1 MEAYIYEIFVDMID
15 FLILRV
21 YYKVEAEYLGGI
33 IMLLMFKVK
42 NYTSFKNESI
52 LDMRATAYVQH
63 PSHVIPIND
72 NTGLLK
78 TTALYGANA
87 SGKSNLIS
95 AMFFFEQYIFSQF
108 INKKETEDF
117 ETLDTKMKMKL
128 EPFLLSDDGNQ
139 ASEFD
144 IIFMRNRKQI
154 QYGFECTSK
163 EVLNEW
169 LFIDDKKVFERN
181 GMDLS
186 FGSKYQKMLGAYK
199 KLPAERLYMAVLEYF
214 LDDEAKEV
222 VLGDFIS
229 FFTEEYN
236 VFTEILFESTVKG
249 LAGIIGLSKKLV
261 SNKAY
266 REKVEHYLRLIDVGI
281 KRLDVQTEMIVNER
295 TGKKKKEKVVRTVH
309 DIYDENGNVVGEKL
323 FDLQQESTGT
333 LRFLA
338 YIQNIIEMISNGG
351 VFIVD
356 EMSARLH
363 PLLTKLIVDIFCS
376 SQNKKAQL
384 IFTTHDISLLNYNQ
398 FRRDEVVF
406 VDKNERGESTLY
418 ALSDLKVREDATFSK
433 DYLQGKYG
441 AIPIFNYDEIMGGEL
456 DG

>member
-1 MEAYIYEIFVDMID
+1 
-15 FLILRV
+15 
-21 YYKVEAEYLGGI
+21 
-33 IMLLMFKVK
+33 MLLMFKVK

-52 LDMRATAYVQH
+52 LDMRATAYMQH
-63 PSHVIPIND
+63 PTHVLHVND
-72 NTGLLK
+72 KLGLLK

-108 INKKETEDF
+108 IYKKENDDF
-117 ETLDTKMKMKL
+117 ETNEIGMKMKL
-128 EPFLLSDDGNQ
+128 EPFFLSEDTNN

-144 IIFMRNRKQI
+144 IIFLRNNKQI
-154 QYGFECTSK
+154 QYGFECTSE

-169 LFIDDKKVFERN
+169 LFIDDKKVFERT
-181 GMDLS
+181 GTELS
-186 FGSKYQKMLGAYK
+186 FGNKYQKILSAYK
-199 KLPAERLYMAVLEYF
+199 KLPAERLYIAVLEYF
-214 LDDEAKEV
+214 LDEESKKT
-222 VLGDFIS
+222 VLDDFIS
-229 FFTEEYN
+229 FFINEYN
-236 VFTEILFESTVKG
+236 VFSEILFESTVKG
-249 LAGIIGLSKKLV
+249 LAGIVGLSKKLV
-261 SNKAY
+261 SNKTY
-266 REKVEHYLRLIDVGI
+266 RKKVENYLRLIDVGI
-281 KRLDVQTEMIVNER
+281 KCLDVQTETVFDER
-295 TGKKKKEKVVRTVH
+295 TGKKRQEKVVRAVH
-309 DIYDENGNVVGEKL
+309 DIYDENGNIVGEKI
-323 FDLQQESTGT
+323 FDLRQESTGT

-338 YIQNIIEMISNGG
+338 YIQNIIEMVSNGG

-384 IFTTHDISLLNYNQ
+384 IFTTHDISLLNKNQ

-406 VDKNERGESTLY
+406 VDKNERGESSLY

-441 AIPIFNYDEIMGGEL
+441 AIPIFNYDDIMDGEPN
-456 DG
+456 G

>member
-1 MEAYIYEIFVDMID
+1 
-15 FLILRV
+15 
-21 YYKVEAEYLGGI
+21 
-33 IMLLMFKVK
+33 MLVMFKVK

-63 PSHVIPIND
+63 PTHVIRVNGKPD
-72 NTGLLK
+72 LLK

-108 INKKETEDF
+108 INKNENGDF
-117 ETLDTKMKMKL
+117 ESNEIGMKMKL
-128 EPFLLSDDGNQ
+128 EPFGLSNDTNN

-144 IIFMRNRKQI
+144 IIFLHNDNHI

-169 LFIDDKKVFERN
+169 LFINDKKVFERT
-181 GMDLS
+181 GTELS
-186 FGSKYQKMLGAYK
+186 FGTKYQKMLGAYK
-199 KLPAERLYMAVLEYF
+199 KLPAERLYIAVLEYF
-214 LDDEAKEV
+214 LDDEAKKA
-222 VLGDFIS
+222 VLGDFIA
-229 FFTEEYN
+229 FFSREYN

-261 SNKAY
+261 GNTAY
-266 REKVEHYLRLIDVGI
+266 RKKVEHYLRLIDVGI
-281 KRLDVQTEMIVNER
+281 KRLDVQTETIFDEH
-295 TGKKKKEKVVRTVH
+295 TGKKRDEKVVRTVH
-309 DIYDENGNVVGEKL
+309 DIYDEAGNIVGEKL
-323 FDLQQESTGT
+323 FDLRQESTGT

-384 IFTTHDISLLNYNQ
+384 IFTTHDISLLNNNQ

-406 VDKNERGESTLY
+406 VDKNERGESSLY
-418 ALSDLKVREDATFSK
+418 ALSDLKVREDATFNK

-441 AIPIFNYDEIMGGEL
+441 AIPIFNYDDIIGGEL
-456 DG
+456 NG

>member
-1 MEAYIYEIFVDMID
+1 
-15 FLILRV
+15 
-21 YYKVEAEYLGGI
+21 
-33 IMLLMFKVK
+33 MLLMFKVK
-42 NYTSFKNESI
+42 NYTSFKNEAI

-72 NTGLLK
+72 KLGLLK
-78 TTALYGANA
+78 TTAVYGANA

-95 AMFFFEQYIFSQF
+95 AMFFFEQYIFLQF
-108 INKKETEDF
+108 INKKENEDF
-117 ETLDTKMKMKL
+117 ESSENQMKIKL
-128 EPFLLSDDGNQ
+128 EPFMLSEHNND

-144 IIFMRNRKQI
+144 IIFVRGDKQI

-169 LFIDDKKVFERN
+169 LFIDDKKVFERT
-181 GMDLS
+181 GTELS
-186 FGSKYQKMLGAYK
+186 FGSKYQKMLGVYK
-199 KLPAERLYMAVLEYF
+199 KLPAERLYIAVLEYF
-214 LDDEAKEV
+214 LDDEVKEII
-222 VLGDFIS
+222 LGDFIS
-229 FFTEEYN
+229 FFYEEYN
-236 VFTEILFESTVKG
+236 VFSEILFESTVKR
-249 LAGIIGLSKKLV
+249 LAGSIMLNKKLV
-261 SNKAY
+261 SNKTY
-266 REKVEHYLRLIDVGI
+266 RQKVENYLRMIDVGI
-281 KRLDVQTEMIVNER
+281 KRLDVQTEIVLNER

-309 DIYDENGNVVGEKL
+309 NIYDESGNVTGEKL

-338 YIQNIIEMISNGG
+338 YVQNIIEMIEDGG

-363 PLLTKLIVDIFCS
+363 PLLTKLIVDIFSS

-398 FRRDEVVF
+398 FRRDEIIF

-441 AIPIFNYDEIMGGEL
+441 AIPIFNYDEIIGGEV

>member
-1 MEAYIYEIFVDMID
+1 
-15 FLILRV
+15 
-21 YYKVEAEYLGGI
+21 
-33 IMLLMFKVK
+33 MLVMFKVK

-63 PSHVIPIND
+63 PTHVIRVNGKPD
-72 NTGLLK
+72 LLK

-108 INKKETEDF
+108 INKNENGDF
-117 ETLDTKMKMKL
+117 ESNEIGMKMKL
-128 EPFLLSDDGNQ
+128 EPFGLSNDTNN

-144 IIFMRNRKQI
+144 IIFLHNDNQI
-154 QYGFECTSK
+154 QYGFECTAK

-169 LFIDDKKVFERN
+169 LFINDKKVFERT
-181 GMDLS
+181 GTELS
-186 FGSKYQKMLGAYK
+186 FGTKYQKMLGAYK
-199 KLPAERLYMAVLEYF
+199 KLPAERLYVAVLEYF
-214 LDDEAKEV
+214 LDDEAKKA
-222 VLGDFIS
+222 VLGDFIA
-229 FFTEEYN
+229 FFSREYN

-261 SNKAY
+261 GNTAY
-266 REKVEHYLRLIDVGI
+266 RKKVEHYLRLIDVGI
-281 KRLDVQTEMIVNER
+281 KRLDVQTETIFDEH
-295 TGKKKKEKVVRTVH
+295 TGKKRDEKVVRTVH
-309 DIYDENGNVVGEKL
+309 DIYDEAGNIVGEKL
-323 FDLQQESTGT
+323 FDLRQESTGT

-338 YIQNIIEMISNGG
+338 YIQNIIEMISDGG

-384 IFTTHDISLLNYNQ
+384 IFTTHDISLLNNNQ

-406 VDKNERGESTLY
+406 VDKNERGESSLY
-418 ALSDLKVREDATFSK
+418 ALSDLKVREDATFNK

-441 AIPIFNYDEIMGGEL
+441 AIPIFNYDDIIGGEL
-456 DG
+456 NG

>member
-1 MEAYIYEIFVDMID
+1 MYCF
-15 FLILRV
+15 
-21 YYKVEAEYLGGI
+21 GGEKL
-33 IMLLMFKVK
+33 MLLMFKVK
-42 NYTSFKNESI
+42 NYTSFKNEAI

-63 PSHVIPIND
+63 PTHVMQVND
-72 NTGLLK
+72 KLGLLK

-108 INKKETEDF
+108 INKNENQDF
-117 ETLDTKMKMKL
+117 ESNKIGVKMKL
-128 EPFLLSDDGNQ
+128 EPFSLSNETND

-144 IIFMRNRKQI
+144 IIFLHNNKQI

-163 EVLNEW
+163 EVLTEW
-169 LFIDDKKVFERN
+169 LYINDKKVFERT
-181 GMDLS
+181 GIELS

-199 KLPAERLYMAVLEYF
+199 KLPAERLYIAVLEYF
-214 LDDEAKEV
+214 LDEEGKKVILD
-222 VLGDFIS
+222 DFIS
-229 FFTEEYN
+229 FFNKEYN

-249 LAGIIGLSKKLV
+249 LAGMVGLSKKLV
-261 SNKAY
+261 SNKGY
-266 REKVEHYLRLIDVGI
+266 RNKVEQYLRLVDVGI
-281 KRLDVQTEMIVNER
+281 KRLDVQTETIFDER
-295 TGKKKKEKVVRTVH
+295 TGKKKKEKVIRTVH
-309 DIYDENGNVVGEKL
+309 DIYDETGNVVGEKL
-323 FDLQQESTGT
+323 FDLHQESTGT

-338 YIQNIIEMISNGG
+338 YIQNVIEMISKGG

-376 SQNKKAQL
+376 SQNTKAQL
-384 IFTTHDISLLNYNQ
+384 IFTTHDISLLNNNQ

-406 VDKNERGESTLY
+406 IDKNERGESSLY
-418 ALSDLKVREDATFSK
+418 ALSDLKVREDATFNK

-441 AIPIFNYDEIMGGEL
+441 AIPIFHYDDIMGGGL
-456 DG
+456 NG

>member
-1 MEAYIYEIFVDMID
+1 
-15 FLILRV
+15 
-21 YYKVEAEYLGGI
+21 
-33 IMLLMFKVK
+33 MFKVR
-42 NYTSFKNESI
+42 NYTSFKEESI
-52 LDMRATAYVQH
+52 LDMRATSYVQH
-63 PSHVIPIND
+63 PSHVIRVD
-72 NTGLLK
+72 DRLSLLK

-108 INKKETEDF
+108 INKNGNEDF
-117 ETLDTKMKMKL
+117 ETEEAGIKMKL
-128 EPFLLSDDGNQ
+128 EPFSLSDSVNE

-144 IIFMRNRKQI
+144 IIFLHHGKQI

-169 LFIDDKKVFERN
+169 LFINDKKAFERN
-181 GMDLS
+181 KTELS

-199 KLPAERLYMAVLEYF
+199 KLPAERLYIAVLEYF
-214 LDDEAKEV
+214 LDEEAKEE

-229 FFTEEYN
+229 FFSKEYN
-236 VFTEILFESTVKG
+236 VYSEILFESTVKG
-249 LAGIIGLSKKLV
+249 LAGMIGLSRKLV
-261 SNKAY
+261 RNQSY
-266 REKVEHYLRLIDVGI
+266 RKKVEQYLRLIDVGI
-281 KRLDVQTEMIVNER
+281 KRLDVQTETIFDER
-295 TGKKKKEKVVRTVH
+295 TGKKKREKVVRTVH
-309 DIYDENGNVVGEKL
+309 DIYDKDGNPVGEKL
-323 FDLQQESTGT
+323 FSLRQESTGT

-376 SQNKKAQL
+376 EQNEKAQL
-384 IFTTHDISLLNYNQ
+384 IFTTHDISLLNKDQ

-406 VDKNERGESTLY
+406 VDKNERGESSLY

-441 AIPIFNYDEIMGGEL
+441 AIPIFNYDDIL
-456 DG
+456 DGE

>member
-1 MEAYIYEIFVDMID
+1 
-15 FLILRV
+15 
-21 YYKVEAEYLGGI
+21 
-33 IMLLMFKVK
+33 MLVMFKVK

-63 PSHVIPIND
+63 PTHVIRANGKPD
-72 NTGLLK
+72 LLK

-108 INKKETEDF
+108 INKNENGDF
-117 ETLDTKMKMKL
+117 ESNEIGMKMKL
-128 EPFLLSDDGNQ
+128 EPFGLSNDTNN

-144 IIFMRNRKQI
+144 IIFLHNDNQI
-154 QYGFECTSK
+154 QYGFECTCK

-169 LFIDDKKVFERN
+169 LFINDKKVFERI
-181 GMDLS
+181 GTELS
-186 FGSKYQKMLGAYK
+186 FGTKYQKMLGAYK
-199 KLPAERLYMAVLEYF
+199 KLPAERLYVAVLEYF
-214 LDDEAKEV
+214 LDDEAKKA
-222 VLGDFIS
+222 VLGDFIA
-229 FFTEEYN
+229 FFSREYN

-261 SNKAY
+261 GNTAY
-266 REKVEHYLRLIDVGI
+266 RKKVEHYLRLIDVGI
-281 KRLDVQTEMIVNER
+281 KRLDVQTETIFDEH
-295 TGKKKKEKVVRTVH
+295 TGKKRDEKVVRTVH
-309 DIYDENGNVVGEKL
+309 DIYDEAGNIVGEKL
-323 FDLQQESTGT
+323 FDLRQESTGT

-384 IFTTHDISLLNYNQ
+384 IFTTHDISLLNNNQ

-406 VDKNERGESTLY
+406 VDKNERGESSLY
-418 ALSDLKVREDATFSK
+418 ALSDLKVREDATFNK

-441 AIPIFNYDEIMGGEL
+441 AIPIFNYDDIIGGEL
-456 DG
+456 NG

>member
-1 MEAYIYEIFVDMID
+1 MYCF
-15 FLILRV
+15 
-21 YYKVEAEYLGGI
+21 GGEKL
-33 IMLLMFKVK
+33 MFLMFKVK
-42 NYTSFKNESI
+42 NYTSFKNEAI

-63 PSHVIPIND
+63 PTHVMQVND
-72 NTGLLK
+72 KLGLLK

-108 INKKETEDF
+108 INKNENQDF
-117 ETLDTKMKMKL
+117 ESNKIGVKMKL
-128 EPFLLSDDGNQ
+128 EPFSLSNETND

-144 IIFMRNRKQI
+144 IIFLHNNKQI

-163 EVLNEW
+163 EVLTEW
-169 LFIDDKKVFERN
+169 LYINDKKVFERT
-181 GMDLS
+181 GIELS

-199 KLPAERLYMAVLEYF
+199 KLPAERLYIAVLEYF
-214 LDDEAKEV
+214 LDEEGKKVILD
-222 VLGDFIS
+222 DFIS
-229 FFTEEYN
+229 FFNKEYN

-249 LAGIIGLSKKLV
+249 LAGMVGLSKKLV
-261 SNKAY
+261 SNKGY
-266 REKVEHYLRLIDVGI
+266 RNKVEQYLRLVDVGI
-281 KRLDVQTEMIVNER
+281 KRLDVQTETIFDER
-295 TGKKKKEKVVRTVH
+295 TGKKKKEKVIRTVH
-309 DIYDENGNVVGEKL
+309 DIYDETGNVVGEKL
-323 FDLQQESTGT
+323 FDLHQESTGT

-338 YIQNIIEMISNGG
+338 YIQNVIEMISKGG

-376 SQNKKAQL
+376 SQNTKAQL
-384 IFTTHDISLLNYNQ
+384 IFTTHDISLLNNNQ

-406 VDKNERGESTLY
+406 IDKNERGESNLY
-418 ALSDLKVREDATFSK
+418 ALSDLKVREDATFNK

-441 AIPIFNYDEIMGGEL
+441 AIPIFHYDDIMGGGL
-456 DG
+456 NG

>member
-1 MEAYIYEIFVDMID
+1 
-15 FLILRV
+15 
-21 YYKVEAEYLGGI
+21 
-33 IMLLMFKVK
+33 MLLMFKVK

-63 PSHVIPIND
+63 PSHVIPID
-72 NTGLLK
+72 DKTGLLK

-108 INKKETEDF
+108 INKKDNEDF
-117 ETLDTKMKMKL
+117 ESSEIGMKMKL
-128 EPFLLSDDGNQ
+128 EPFTLSNDGSE

-144 IIFMRNRKQI
+144 IIFLRNGKQI
-154 QYGFECTSK
+154 QYGFECTPK
-163 EVLNEW
+163 EVINEW
-169 LFIDDKKVFERN
+169 LFIDDKKVFERT
-181 GMDLS
+181 GTDLS
-186 FGSKYQKMLGAYK
+186 FGSKYQKILNAYK
-199 KLPAERLYMAVLEYF
+199 KLPTERLYIAVLEYF
-214 LDDEAKEV
+214 LDEEAKKA
-222 VLGDFIS
+222 VLSDFIS
-229 FFTEEYN
+229 FFSEEYN

-249 LAGIIGLSKKLV
+249 LAGIVGLSKKLV
-261 SNKAY
+261 SSKAY
-266 REKVEHYLRLIDVGI
+266 REKVENYLRLIDVGI
-281 KRLDVQTEMIVNER
+281 KRLDVQTETILNER
-295 TGKKKKEKVVRTVH
+295 TGKKEKEKVVRTVH
-309 DIYDENGNVVGEKL
+309 DIYDETGNVVGEKL
-323 FDLQQESTGT
+323 FDLRQESTGT

-338 YIQNIIEMISNGG
+338 YIQNIIEMISRGG

-376 SQNKKAQL
+376 TQNKKAQL

>member
-1 MEAYIYEIFVDMID
+1 
-15 FLILRV
+15 
-21 YYKVEAEYLGGI
+21 
-33 IMLLMFKVK
+33 MLVMFKVK

-63 PSHVIPIND
+63 PTHVIRANGKPD
-72 NTGLLK
+72 LLK

-108 INKKETEDF
+108 INKNENGDF
-117 ETLDTKMKMKL
+117 ESNEIGMKMKL
-128 EPFLLSDDGNQ
+128 EPFGLANDTNN

-144 IIFMRNRKQI
+144 IIFLHNDNQI

-169 LFIDDKKVFERN
+169 LFINDKKVFERT
-181 GMDLS
+181 GTELS
-186 FGSKYQKMLGAYK
+186 FGTKYQKMLGAYK
-199 KLPAERLYMAVLEYF
+199 KLPAERLYVAVLEYF
-214 LDDEAKEV
+214 LDDEAKKA
-222 VLGDFIS
+222 VLGDFIA
-229 FFTEEYN
+229 FFSREYN

-261 SNKAY
+261 GNTAY
-266 REKVEHYLRLIDVGI
+266 RKKVEHYLRLIDVGI
-281 KRLDVQTEMIVNER
+281 KRLDVQTETIFDEH
-295 TGKKKKEKVVRTVH
+295 TGKKRDEKVVRTVH
-309 DIYDENGNVVGEKL
+309 DIYDEAGNIVGEKL
-323 FDLQQESTGT
+323 FDLRQESTGT

-384 IFTTHDISLLNYNQ
+384 IFTTHDISLLNNNQ

-406 VDKNERGESTLY
+406 VDKNERGESSLY
-418 ALSDLKVREDATFSK
+418 ALSDLKVREDATFNK

-441 AIPIFNYDEIMGGEL
+441 AIPIFNYDDIIGGEL
-456 DG
+456 NG

>member
-1 MEAYIYEIFVDMID
+1 
-15 FLILRV
+15 
-21 YYKVEAEYLGGI
+21 
-33 IMLLMFKVK
+33 MLLMFKVR

-72 NTGLLK
+72 KLGLLK

-87 SGKSNLIS
+87 SGKSNLVS

-108 INKKETEDF
+108 INKRENEDF
-117 ETLDTKMKMKL
+117 ESLENQIKIKL
-128 EPFLLSDDGNQ
+128 EPFLLSEHHDE

-144 IIFMRNRKQI
+144 IIFVHGGKQV

-169 LFIDDKKVFERN
+169 LFIDDKKVFERT
-181 GMDLS
+181 GTELS
-186 FGSKYQKMLGAYK
+186 FGSKYQKMLSAYR
-199 KLPAERLYMAVLEYF
+199 KLPAERLYIAVLEYF
-214 LDDEAKEV
+214 LENEAKEV
-222 VLGDFIS
+222 ILGDFLA
-229 FFTEEYN
+229 FFQEEYN
-236 VFTEILFESTVKG
+236 VFSEILFESTIKR
-249 LAGIIGLSKKLV
+249 LAGSVMLTKKLV
-261 SNKAY
+261 SNKTY
-266 REKVEHYLRLIDVGI
+266 RQKVENYLRLIDVGI
-281 KRLDVQTEMIVNER
+281 KRLDIQTETILNDR

-309 DIYDENGNVVGEKL
+309 NVYDESGNVVGEKL

-338 YIQNIIEMISNGG
+338 YIQNIIEMIEGGG

-363 PLLTKLIVDIFCS
+363 PLLTKLIVDIFSS

-384 IFTTHDISLLNYNQ
+384 IFTTHDISILNYSQ
-398 FRRDEVVF
+398 FRRDEIVF
-406 VDKNERGESTLY
+406 VDKNERGESALY

-441 AIPIFNYDEIMGGEL
+441 AIPILNYDEIIGGEL

>member
-1 MEAYIYEIFVDMID
+1 
-15 FLILRV
+15 
-21 YYKVEAEYLGGI
+21 
-33 IMLLMFKVK
+33 MLLMFKVK

-63 PSHVIPIND
+63 PTHVIHIND
-72 NTGLLK
+72 KLSLLK

-95 AMFFFEQYIFSQF
+95 AMFFFEKYIFSQF
-108 INKKETEDF
+108 ITKKEDKDF
-117 ETLDTKMKMKL
+117 EMNENGMRMKL
-128 EPFLLSDDGNQ
+128 EPFGLSIDENN

-144 IIFMRNRKQI
+144 IIFLHNKKQI
-154 QYGFECTSK
+154 QYGFECTPK

-169 LFIDDKKVFERN
+169 LFINDKKVFERT
-181 GMDLS
+181 GTEVS
-186 FGSKYQKMLGAYK
+186 FGSKYQKMLSDYK
-199 KLPAERLYMAVLEYF
+199 KLPAERLYIAVLEYF
-214 LDDEAKEV
+214 LDEDAKKA
-222 VLGDFIS
+222 VLDDFVS
-229 FFTEEYN
+229 FFNKEFN

-249 LAGIIGLSKKLV
+249 LAGIVGLSKKLV
-261 SNKAY
+261 TNVAY
-266 REKVEHYLRLIDVGI
+266 RKKVEHYLRLIDVGI
-281 KRLDVQTEMIVNER
+281 KRLDVQTETIFNEH
-295 TGKKKKEKVVRTVH
+295 TGKKEEEKVVRTVH
-309 DIYDENGNVVGEKL
+309 DIYDESGNIVGEKL
-323 FDLQQESTGT
+323 FDLRQESTGT

-338 YIQNIIEMISNGG
+338 YIQNIIEMIADGG

-384 IFTTHDISLLNYNQ
+384 IFTTHDISLLNNNQ

-406 VDKNERGESTLY
+406 IDKNERGESSLY
-418 ALSDLKVREDATFSK
+418 ALSDLKVREDASFNK

-441 AIPIFNYDEIMGGEL
+441 AIPIFNYDEIIGGEL
-456 DG
+456 NG

>member
-1 MEAYIYEIFVDMID
+1 
-15 FLILRV
+15 
-21 YYKVEAEYLGGI
+21 
-33 IMLLMFKVK
+33 MLLMFKVK
-42 NYTSFKNESI
+42 NYLSFKNESI

-63 PSHVIPIND
+63 PSHVIQVND
-72 NTGLLK
+72 KLGLLK
-78 TTALYGANA
+78 TTAIYGANA

-108 INKKETEDF
+108 LNKNENEAFESCETG
-117 ETLDTKMKMKL
+117 LKMKL
-128 EPFLLSDDGNQ
+128 ESFTLCESGNDS
-139 ASEFD
+139 SEFD
-144 IIFMRNRKQI
+144 IIFLRNEKQI

-169 LFIDDKKVFERN
+169 LFIDDKKVFERT
-181 GMDLS
+181 GTELS

-199 KLPAERLYMAVLEYF
+199 KLPAERLYIAVLEYF
-214 LDDEAKEV
+214 LDDEAKKA

-229 FFTEEYN
+229 FFSEEYD

-249 LAGIIGLSKKLV
+249 LAGMVGLSKKLV
-261 SNKAY
+261 TNKTY
-266 REKVEHYLRLIDVGI
+266 RQKVEHYLRMIDVGI
-281 KRLDVQTEMIVNER
+281 KRLDIQTETILNER
-295 TGKKKKEKVVRTVH
+295 TGKKKKEKVIRTVH
-309 DIYDENGNVVGEKL
+309 DIYDDAGNVVGEKL
-323 FDLQQESTGT
+323 FALQQESTGT

-338 YIQNIIEMISNGG
+338 YIQNIIEMISKGG

-363 PLLTKLIVDIFCS
+363 PLLTKLIVDIFS
-376 SQNKKAQL
+376 SSENRKAQL

-406 VDKNERGESTLY
+406 VDKNERGESSLY
-418 ALSDLKVREDATFSK
+418 ALSDLKVREDATFNK

-441 AIPIFNYDEIMGGEL
+441 AIPIFDYNEIQGGEL
-456 DG
+456 NG

>member
-1 MEAYIYEIFVDMID
+1 
-15 FLILRV
+15 
-21 YYKVEAEYLGGI
+21 
-33 IMLLMFKVK
+33 MLLMFKVK

-63 PSHVIPIND
+63 PSHVIHMNEKL
-72 NTGLLK
+72 GLLK
-78 TTALYGANA
+78 TTAVYGANA

-108 INKKETEDF
+108 INKKENEDF
-117 ETLDTKMKMKL
+117 ESGEMGMNMKL
-128 EPFLLSDDGNQ
+128 EPFTLSNGGNE

-144 IIFMRNRKQI
+144 IIFLRGGKQI
-154 QYGFECTSK
+154 QYGFECTPK

-169 LFIDDKKVFERN
+169 LFIDDKKVFERT
-181 GMDLS
+181 GTELS
-186 FGSKYQKMLGAYK
+186 FGREYQKMLGAYK
-199 KLPAERLYMAVLEYF
+199 KLPAERLYIAVLEYF
-214 LDDEAKEV
+214 LDHEAKERI
-222 VLGDFIS
+222 LGDFIS
-229 FFTEEYN
+229 FFNKEYN
-236 VFTEILFESTVKG
+236 VFTEILFESSVKG
-249 LAGIIGLSKKLV
+249 LAGIAGLSRKLV
-261 SNKAY
+261 ENKTFK
-266 REKVEHYLRLIDVGI
+266 RKVEEYLRLIDVGI
-281 KRLDVQTEMIVNER
+281 KRLDIQTETILNER

-309 DIYDENGNVVGEKL
+309 DIYDDAGNIVGEKL

-333 LRFLA
+333 LRFLM

-351 VFIVD
+351 LFIVD

-363 PLLTKLIVDIFCS
+363 PLLTKFIVDLFCS
-376 SQNKKAQL
+376 KQNKKAQL
-384 IFTTHDISLLNYNQ
+384 IFTTHDISLLNFNQ

-406 VDKNERGESTLY
+406 VDKNERGESSLY

-441 AIPIFNYDEIMGGEL
+441 AIPIFNYDELMGGEM

>member
-1 MEAYIYEIFVDMID
+1 
-15 FLILRV
+15 
-21 YYKVEAEYLGGI
+21 
-33 IMLLMFKVK
+33 MLLMFKVK

-52 LDMRATAYVQH
+52 LDMRATSYVQH
-63 PSHVIPIND
+63 PSHVIRVNAKL
-72 NTGLLK
+72 GLLK

-108 INKKETEDF
+108 INKKDNEDF
-117 ETLDTKMKMKL
+117 AFSDAGLKMKL
-128 EPFLLSDDGNQ
+128 EPFTLSNDGNE

-144 IIFMRNRKQI
+144 IIFLRNGKQI
-154 QYGFECTSK
+154 QYGFECTPK

-169 LFIDDKKVFERN
+169 LFIDDKKVFERS
-181 GMDLS
+181 GTELS
-186 FGSKYQKMLGAYK
+186 FGSKYQKILGAYK
-199 KLPAERLYMAVLEYF
+199 KLPVERLYIAVLEYF
-214 LDDEAKEV
+214 LDDESKET

-229 FFTEEYN
+229 FFDNEYN

-249 LAGIIGLSKKLV
+249 LAGIVGLSQKLV
-261 SNKAY
+261 RNKTFK
-266 REKVEHYLRLIDVGI
+266 EKVEHYLRLIDVGI
-281 KRLDVQTEMIVNER
+281 LRLDVQTETVVNER
-295 TGKKKKEKVVRTVH
+295 TGKKKKERVVRTVH
-309 DIYDENGNVVGEKL
+309 NVYDEAGNVVGEKL
-323 FDLQQESTGT
+323 FELQQESTGT
-333 LRFLA
+333 LRFLM
-338 YIQNIIEMISNGG
+338 YIQNIIEMISRGG

-376 SQNKKAQL
+376 DQNKKAQL

-406 VDKNERGESTLY
+406 VDKNERGESELY

-441 AIPIFNYDEIMGGEL
+441 AIPIFNYNEIKGGEL

>member
-1 MEAYIYEIFVDMID
+1 
-15 FLILRV
+15 
-21 YYKVEAEYLGGI
+21 
-33 IMLLMFKVK
+33 MLLMFKVK

-63 PSHVIPIND
+63 PTHVIHVND
-72 NTGLLK
+72 KLGLLK

-108 INKKETEDF
+108 INKKENEDF
-117 ETLDTKMKMKL
+117 ESNKIGMKMKL
-128 EPFLLSDDGNQ
+128 EPFGLSNDINS

-144 IIFMRNRKQI
+144 IIFLRGEKQI
-154 QYGFECTSK
+154 QYGFECTAK

-169 LFIDDKKVFERN
+169 LFINDKKVFERTRTE
-181 GMDLS
+181 LS
-186 FGSKYQKMLGAYK
+186 FGSKYQKLLGAYK
-199 KLPAERLYMAVLEYF
+199 KLPAERLYIAVLEYF
-214 LDDEAKEV
+214 LDEEAKNV
-222 VLGDFIS
+222 VLGDFIA
-229 FFTEEYN
+229 FFTKEYN

-249 LAGIIGLSKKLV
+249 LAGMVGLSKKLV
-261 SNKAY
+261 SNKSY
-266 REKVEHYLRLIDVGI
+266 RKKVEYYLRLIDVGI
-281 KRLDVQTEMIVNER
+281 KRLDVETEIIFDER
-295 TGKKKKEKVVRTVH
+295 TGKKKKERVVRTVH
-309 DIYDENGNVVGEKL
+309 DIYDETGNIVGEKL
-323 FDLQQESTGT
+323 FNLSQESTGT

-384 IFTTHDISLLNYNQ
+384 IFTTHDISLLNNNQ

-406 VDKNERGESTLY
+406 IDKNERGESSLY
-418 ALSDLKVREDATFSK
+418 ALSDLKVREDATFNK

-441 AIPIFNYDEIMGGEL
+441 AIPIFNYDDIMGGEI